1 MPTVALFNQDG
12 TQNGDVQLNEA
23 VFGIEPN
30 ESVVFDAVIMQRA

>member
-23 VFGIEPN
+23 VLVSNQMKVLFL
-30 ESVVFDAVIMQRA
+30 ML